1 MQDQY
6 FRVNDASKFLGV
18 AKSTLWLFSRQG
30 KIKPIKLSDRV
41 TVWALSDLQLFIASR
56 VGAV

>member
-1 MQDQY
+1 MQEQY
-6 FRVNDASKFLGV
+6 FRVTDASKFLGV

-41 TVWALSDLQLFIASR
+41 TVWALSDLELFISSR
-56 VGAV
+56 MAV